1 MIDSLLAVLGTTVM
15 GDPLGLWLAFLGLVL
30 FILALDLGVFNR
42 VDHEIGL
49 RESLWYSLFYI
60 VLAVL
65 FGAWVWYGRGSDDGM
80 DYFTAYFVEKSL
92 SLDNLF
98 VISVIFAYFGIP
110 RMYQHRVLFWGVVGV
125 IVLRGI
131 LIGAGTAIV
140 HQFDWVLLI
149 FAAFLIFTGFKMVFG
164 KDDDDGG
171 IENSKIL
178 KFVQKHLRVS
188 PFMQGH
194 KFFIRERTGLGR
206 GRLVATPLF
215 MALVTIELAD
225 LVFAVDSIPAVLAI
239 TTEPFVVYTS
249 NIFAVLGLR
258 TLYFAMAAVIHRFH
272 YMKYALSI
280 ILVFIGMKAFYAH
293 FFDKVPAALS
303 LSLTLGTLCVG
314 FAFSLFKTREDERK
328 LAQQAAAQM
337 ETKT

>member
-1 MIDSLLAVLGTTVM
+1 MIDSLLSVLGTTVM
-15 GDPLGLWLAFLGLVL
+15 GDPLGLWLAFLGLVI

-42 VDHEIGL
+42 VDHEIGI

-110 RMYQHRVLFWGVVGV
+110 RMYQHRVLFWGVIGV
-125 IVLRGI
+125 IILRGI

-149 FAAFLIFTGFKMVFG
+149 FAVFLIFTGFKMTFG
-164 KDDDDGG
+164 KEDDGG

-206 GRLVATPLF
+206 GHLVATPLF
-215 MALVTIELAD
+215 LALVTIELAD

-258 TLYFAMAAVIHRFH
+258 TLYFAMAAIIHRFH

-293 FFDKVPAALS
+293 FFDKVPAILS
-303 LSLTLGTLCVG
+303 LSLTMGTLFAG
-314 FAFSLFKTREDERK
+314 FIFSMLKTRADEQK
-328 LAQQAAAQM
+328 LARQAVARI
-337 ETKT
+337 ETEI